1 MRVQANKRT
10 YPNLD
15 SRRKENNET
24 WPHLRRI
31 IYARYWIT
39 LKIILYIVQNLKMAK
54 AILDMWIFKR
64 EIKYNTR

>member
-31 IYARYWIT
+31 IYARY
-39 LKIILYIVQNLKMAK
+39 
-54 AILDMWIFKR
+54 
-64 EIKYNTR
+64 